1 MSNTAYRIDLSDNV
15 FFDFDQRM
23 YHFILYV
30 DCIYMN
36 KTRLELIVERSNY
49 TSSRN

>member
-30 DCIYMN
+30 VLHPEIEIN
-36 KTRLELIVERSNY
+36 
-49 TSSRN
+49 